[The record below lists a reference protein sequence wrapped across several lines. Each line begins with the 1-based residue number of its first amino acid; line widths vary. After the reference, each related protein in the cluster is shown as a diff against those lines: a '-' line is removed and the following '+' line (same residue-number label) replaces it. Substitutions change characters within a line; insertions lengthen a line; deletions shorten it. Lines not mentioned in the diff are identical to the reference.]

1 MSRDL
6 IYDIE
11 CYPNVFCVTFLEP
24 KSGKIITFEISEWVD
39 DWDKFSRFIQQSQDS
54 MIRWVGFNNFGY
66 DYQVIHKILQ
76 LNNFSS
82 LDGKTKADMICQIS
96 NKIISMLKEDRFKKT
111 IWPKDHYV
119 TQIDLFKIHHFDN
132 KNRSTSLKKLEF
144 NMRSKKIQDL
154 PYKPGSILTEEQ
166 KNELIKYNIH
176 DVKETAKLYEK
187 TADMIKFRE
196 ELTKKYDK
204 NFLNH
209 NDTKIGKDYFIMELE
224 SVGIDCFKIGKDG
237 REPIQTKRSSIII
250 KDLIL
255 PVVKF
260 ERLEFNLIKDYFSKK
275 IIDKKI
281 NGLITLKGIFN
292 LIEEEDLGELKNFSN
307 LKKKTGKVEKLNC
320 LIGNFQF
327 DFGAGGIHG
336 SINSNIIEEDENF
349 VIIDYDVT
357 SLYPS
362 IAIKYNLYPQH
373 LTQTFCDIYSRL
385 KQDRLKYPKGTPE
398 NAMLKLALN
407 GVYGDSNSEYSPFYD
422 PQYTLSVTI
431 NGQLILCMLA
441 EMYMSVKKLEII
453 QINTDGITIKVS
465 RNKIDEIEKINR
477 VWENIAGL
485 KLERA
490 DYSKMF
496 ISDVNNYIGL
506 YTDGK
511 LKRKGK
517 YEYERELH
525 QNHSSLVIQRAV
537 ESHLVNNTDIE
548 DFIKNHDNIFDFF
561 LRTNV
566 PRSSRLIIEYDDNI
580 DDLQNIT
587 RYFVANNGGKLH
599 KIMPPLKQT
608 KSVEFYR
615 EQARTPAQ
623 IRDFKIMLN
632 RRNKLKVQDR
642 ERIISINEGEIVQ
655 PINNIENPDIN
666 NFKDLINYE
675 WYIKEAYKI
684 VKPLWEGKMNDL
696 LG

>member
-655 PINNIENPDIN
+655 PINNIENPSIGH
-666 NFKDLINYE
+666 FKELINYE

>member
-548 DFIKNHDNIFDFF
+548 DFIKNHDDIFDFF

-655 PINNIENPDIN
+655 PINNIENPSIGH
-666 NFKDLINYE
+666 FKELINYE

>member
-548 DFIKNHDNIFDFF
+548 DFIKNHDDIFDFF

>member
-465 RNKIDEIEKINR
+465 RNKIDEIEKIKR

-490 DYSKMF
+490 DYSKMV

-655 PINNIENPDIN
+655 PINNIENPSIGH
-666 NFKDLINYE
+666 FKELINYE